1 MKRIE
6 RRAGL
11 CLLLAAALVLGLG
24 IFTFRELRS
33 GGAWAASALIW
44 SAMTMCPAYCPS
56 TATWMMVPSCLQF
69 RVMGTPIFSIRRALP
84 A

>member
-33 GGAWAASALIW
+33 GGAWAASPGARPTLFSW
-44 SAMTMCPAYCPS
+44 SSA
-56 TATWMMVPSCLQF
+56 V
-69 RVMGTPIFSIRRALP
+69 
-84 A
+84 

>member
-33 GGAWAASALIW
+33 GGAWAASARHEAS
-44 SAMTMCPAYCPS
+44 SAT
-56 TATWMMVPSCLQF
+56 
-69 RVMGTPIFSIRRALP
+69 SIV
-84 A
+84 